1 VSQKHDSDVARYN
14 FNAHQPILV
23 ILAEMLLREYA
34 MDAHLFSHTV
44 SRKWHCF
51 GLLYLRHSSTNFN
64 IFL

>member
-1 VSQKHDSDVARYN
+1 MYIQINIILIYTVSQKNDSDVARYN

-44 SRKWHCF
+44 SRK
-51 GLLYLRHSSTNFN
+51 
-64 IFL
+64 